1 MDAEEERI
9 TDRKAT
15 NKKEIL
21 IMQLLCGDMSNA
33 KKLKEYK
40 RKIQIET
47 LNMLNSKGGPRSVG
61 LLKEGANN

>member
-9 TDRKAT
+9 RDRKAT

-21 IMQLLCGDMSNA
+21 IMPLLCGDMSNA

-47 LNMLNSKGGPRSVG
+47 LNVLNSKGCPRSVG
-61 LLKEGANN
+61 LLKEGTNN